1 MRDRDHDAD
10 AADRSLIDRRTY
22 LKGAA
27 AAATVPFVAG
37 PGAAAAEDYEVVT
50 VAAGDTYSVT
60 LGSGDTLE
68 NVLIDITAEGARYEI
83 RATGSDWAIR
93 NVGVRGTWPTGEK
106 LSPFIASVPDPDGEA
121 HIENLYLGDRQS
133 VGAVRS
139 RADGTTD
146 GVTGLFVPTNHAGTL
161 HVDRVNIQSYGDNCI
176 YASAPGNGPEHPATG
191 NDGSVIITNSF
202 ARETNAACFRIG
214 TAGSRVENSVAV
226 GGEEGEG
233 SRAFWGYYEDTEI
246 VDCDFSGSTL
256 DDVVVGASAWETGR
270 QATVTATDSRFETV
284 SGPGEL
290 IGESEGSPQRT
301 SPEEVEGCPTSAEDA
316 ASGSSESSDDESAD
330 DQTDDEST
338 SGPVRPRFRIFRF
351 R

>member
-1 MRDRDHDAD
+1 MRNRDHDAD

-37 PGAAAAEDYEVVT
+37 ASAAAAEDEDYEVVT

-121 HIENLYLGDRQS
+121 HIENLYLGDRQP

-191 NDGSVIITNSF
+191 NGGSVIITNSF

-214 TAGSRVENSVAV
+214 TSGSRVENSVAI
-226 GGEEGEG
+226 GGQDGEG

-246 VDCDFSGSTL
+246 VDCDFSGSSL
-256 DDVVVGASAWETGR
+256 SDVVVGANAWQTGR
-270 QATVTATDSRFETV
+270 QATVTATDSRFGSV

-290 IGESEGSPQRT
+290 IGESEGEPQRT
-301 SPEEVEGCPTSAEDA
+301 SPEEVEGCPTSAEEA
-316 ASGSSESSDDESAD
+316 ASGASSSSDSSGSSAD
-330 DQTDDEST
+330 TEDDQSDRSRYR
-338 SGPVRPRFRIFRF
+338 VFRF